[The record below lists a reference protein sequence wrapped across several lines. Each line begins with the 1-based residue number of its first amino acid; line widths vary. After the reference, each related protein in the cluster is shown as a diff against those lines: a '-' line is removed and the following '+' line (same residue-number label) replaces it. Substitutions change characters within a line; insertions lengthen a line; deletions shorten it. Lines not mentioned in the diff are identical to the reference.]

1 MSAANQF
8 AVAQAVKPA
17 VSRVVSTF
25 LFPGSSGSSRGSD
38 RSHDRK
44 GVVRRKSATA
54 TGIAASGKADDRR
67 YPKRPLIG
75 VGALIFRRGRIL
87 MAQRGKEPLKG
98 AWSLP
103 GGALE
108 IGESLDAAV
117 RREVREETGL
127 EVKPVE
133 VFEIF
138 ERIMRDSRGAPEY
151 HYVLIDYVCRVIG
164 GDLRAGDD
172 VCRVEW
178 VRQRDLPK
186 FQITE
191 GTLAVIERA
200 FQRVGAGHARPAGVF
215 AFLPSQTWSPKGA
228 RK

>member
-1 MSAANQF
+1 
-8 AVAQAVKPA
+8 
-17 VSRVVSTF
+17 VV
-25 LFPGSSGSSRGSD
+25 P
-38 RSHDRK
+38 
-44 GVVRRKSATA
+44 RRAKE
-54 TGIAASGKADDRR
+54 DDRR

-87 MAQRGKEPLKG
+87 MAQRGKQPLKG

-127 EVKPVE
+127 EVKPVK

-138 ERIMRDSRGAPEY
+138 ERIIRDAHGATEY
-151 HYVLIDYVCRVIG
+151 HYVLIDYICRVIG

-172 VCRVEW
+172 ACRVEW
-178 VRQRDLPK
+178 VRKRDLA
-186 FQITE
+186 QLEITE
-191 GTLAVIERA
+191 GTLAVIEKAFREKDRRA
-200 FQRVGAGHARPAGVF
+200 AVSPRSAKAR
-215 AFLPSQTWSPKGA
+215 
-228 RK
+228 